1 MSRATPGPQD
11 PFEAIARF
19 LVGGA
24 EVPDQDD
31 LAKHGLEALAYV
43 RVSPSHPLHERW
55 RDAYLASVA
64 THLATRTT
72 LADLV
77 RAWRERGI
85 EVLLFKGFYLAEF
98 LYASPA
104 ERFYRDI
111 DVLVPEAAAS
121 QAVQVAVEEGWEVS
135 ASRLGVANSNRHSH
149 MEAVLYRQ
157 GVKIDLHRFA
167 IHCASRDERTA
178 RRYTAAA
185 WAASREVAWQGATIR
200 VLDPR
205 DSALMGL
212 VVGRA
217 WSHDDW
223 RLKTP
228 DYRDLEL
235 LAERLGL
242 TRDAL
247 AARAEELGCP
257 LTLTMVL
264 DRCDPWRRRLDLV
277 PPSEKQRRAWARAVA
292 HERGPRLGWARQ
304 RLSGATPLGLAA
316 ALPRLWRARRLV
328 RRYEDAADLLA
339 RLRATPTRIAPL
351 TPEARVSLF
360 DNVRVGALLVQ
371 PTGDRCLIRSL
382 ALFEALRARG
392 EPATLY
398 LGVDPSG
405 HRHAWIRYTGGD
417 AKPAEAWARCPVS
430 KVVATLPSPVPRA

>member
-1 MSRATPGPQD
+1 MSPATPNP
-11 PFEAIARF
+11 PSAYEAVARF
-19 LVGGA
+19 LVDGA
-24 EVPDQDD
+24 ELPDPAA
-31 LAKHGLEALAYV
+31 LAELGLEALAYV
-43 RVSPSHPLHERW
+43 RVPQPHPLHDRW

-64 THLATRTT
+64 RHLATRAAV
-72 LADLV
+72 ADLV
-77 RAWRERGI
+77 RAWRARGI

-111 DVLVPEAAAS
+111 DVLVPEADGS
-121 QAVQVAVEEGWEVS
+121 LAVQVAVDNRWALT
-135 ASRLGVANSNRHSH
+135 ASRLSVANSNRHSH
-149 MEAVLYRQ
+149 MEAVLDRQ

-178 RRYTAAA
+178 RRFTAAA
-185 WAASREVAWQGATIR
+185 WAASREVPWQGTTIR

-228 DYRDLEL
+228 DYRDLEV

-247 AARAEELGCP
+247 AARADELGCP
-257 LTLTMVL
+257 RTLELVL
-264 DRCDPWRRRLDLV
+264 DRCDPWRRRLNLT
-277 PPSEKQRRAWARAVA
+277 PPTERQQHAWTRRVV
-292 HERGPRLGWARQ
+292 HERGPRARWAR
-304 RLSGATPLGLAA
+304 RRFSGATPIGLAA
-316 ALPRLWRARRLV
+316 VLPRLWRARRLAA
-328 RRYEDAADLLA
+328 RYDDATELLA
-339 RLRATPTRIAPL
+339 QLRDTPARLAPM
-351 TPEARVSLF
+351 TPEERVRLY
-360 DNVRVGALLVQ
+360 DNVRVGAYLVQ
-371 PTGDRCLIRSL
+371 PSGDRCLIRSL

-392 EPATLY
+392 EPVTLY

-405 HRHAWIRYTGGD
+405 RRHAWIRHTGG
-417 AKPAEAWARCPVS
+417 AATLAGSWASCPGS
-430 KVVATLPSPVPRA
+430 KVVAMLPSATPDA